1 MENYKK
7 YVAEFFG
14 TAVLVAVGCGTAITS
29 GDILTTA
36 LAFGLSV
43 VILAYMIGGL
53 SGCHINPAITVGM
66 LVNKRITPEECFKYI
81 ISQVI
86 GAIVGA
92 AFILVL
98 LDSNKLLAGCVNA
111 YEAGA
116 YDLVWYKAFIL
127 EACLTAFFVLT
138 ALTVSAKKELN
149 AVSGL
154 IIGLSLT
161 LVHIIGIPFTGTSVN
176 PARSFAP
183 AIFVGGDALNQVW
196 LFILA
201 PIVGA
206 IVAGLIY
213 NYFTKKK

>member
-1 MENYKK
+1 MEDYKK

-14 TAVLVAVGCGTAITS
+14 TAVLVLIGCGTAVVT
-29 GDILTTA
+29 GGQILTTA

-43 VILAYMIGGL
+43 VILAYLIGDI
-53 SGCHINPAITVGM
+53 SGCHINPAVTVGM

-81 ISQVI
+81 ISQVL

-92 AFILVL
+92 AFLLVL
-98 LDSNKLLAGCVNA
+98 LDSNKNL
-111 YEAGA
+111 GA
-116 YDLVWYKAFIL
+116 NMFDADNFVWYKAFIL

-138 ALTVSAKKELN
+138 VLKVSEKKELSN
-149 AVSGL
+149 VSGI
-154 IIGLSLT
+154 IIGLSLA
-161 LVHIIGIPFTGTSVN
+161 LVHILGISFTGTSVN

-196 LFILA
+196 LFIVA

-206 IVAGLIY
+206 IVAGFVH
-213 NYFTKKK
+213 NYFSKTKKK